1 MTDAMAGRLLS
12 AELASR
18 WRTDGWC
25 VIAGAFSGAELA
37 DAQAAVRGLFPSA
50 EEMDAGVDD
59 ERTSVWRRTDG
70 APWPEFPF
78 DSAPLNRLVVSEAL
92 IDMAQ
97 ELLAVTDVRLY
108 QATLTA
114 KYSNQSS
121 GYNQLLH
128 TDYPNH
134 TIVVPRPDDGYQQL
148 ETYIYLSDV
157 TADDGATRLVSRRLT
172 DGIPVER
179 HTLRYDDYA
188 HLYAEP
194 GDASGPAGS
203 VVAYR
208 PDVYH
213 RAVDVSEPGRSRFM
227 LHVAYKA
234 AEAEWAGYQAWQFKG
249 FTPAWHNFVQGA
261 GVRQLG
267 VVGFPAPGHP
277 YWTEETLRGVQA
289 RYPNLDMDPW
299 KAAFTVGSG

>member
-1 MTDAMAGRLLS
+1 VTDAMAGRLLS

-267 VVGFPAPGHP
+267 VVGFPPPGHP